1 VILQGTLLLM
11 SLLRLYGRV
20 LRELGP
26 ELKLGIVLT
35 LANVLLA
42 IAAFAEPTLFGKIIN
57 VLSAQRPPGQ
67 SVSFSEVSW
76 LILLWIVFGVFTI
89 AAGVL
94 VALHS
99 DRLSH
104 RRRLAVMAGY
114 FEHVLTLPVAFHTQ
128 THSGRVLKV
137 MLEGTNGMAWLWLG
151 FFRTHCAA
159 LVALILLLPFTVILN
174 WRLAMLLI
182 GLVVIFAVLLWYIM
196 NKTEKLQGSVESY
209 HSNLAEHTSDALGNI
224 PVIQSFTRIKAETE
238 ALKGIIHQLLSAQIP
253 VLSWWALA
261 SVATRTSATLTV
273 TLILLYGTYLHI
285 QGLATIGEIVTF
297 MGFATMLIGK
307 LEEAVGFVNSLL
319 MQAPKMQEYF
329 AIADTLPA
337 VRDRPTAVEAPRFK
351 GRIEFD
357 NVSYSYDGKKAAVQ
371 DVIITV
377 EPGETVALVGSTG
390 SGKST
395 TLGLLH
401 RAFDPQSGAVKIDG
415 VDIRDYTVQS
425 LRANIGVVFQEPML
439 FARTIE
445 ENLKIGKPEA
455 LPHEIELAVERAQA
469 TDFISRQSDGLMT
482 IVGERGRSLSGGER
496 QRLSIARALLKDPP
510 IMILDEATSA
520 LDATTEQKLQKALD
534 EVRKG
539 RTTFIIAH
547 RLATIRNADRILV
560 FDQGRIM
567 EYGSFEDLVK
577 EGGRFAALARA
588 QYMAGA
594 GKARPQPVQNAQAGT
609 AGAAPVP
616 ENVAEEAPRKPR
628 EKAQR
633 NGTKAKP
640 AAAAARRR

>member
-1 VILQGTLLLM
+1 
-11 SLLRLYGRV
+11 
-20 LRELGP
+20 
-26 ELKLGIVLT
+26 
-35 LANVLLA
+35 
-42 IAAFAEPTLFGKIIN
+42 
-57 VLSAQRPPGQ
+57 
-67 SVSFSEVSW
+67 VSW

-594 GKARPQPVQNAQAGT
+594 GKARPQPAQNAQAGT

-616 ENVAEEAPRKPR
+616 ENAAEEAPRKPR

>member
-1 VILQGTLLLM
+1 M
-11 SLLRLYGRV
+11 SLVSLYGRV
-20 LRELGP
+20 LRLLGSELR
-26 ELKLGIVLT
+26 LGMLLA

-42 IAAFAEPTLFGKIIN
+42 ITAFAEPYLFGQIIN
-57 VLSAQRPPGQ
+57 VLSAQRPAGVL
-67 SVSFSEVSW
+67 VSFAEVSS
-76 LILLWIVFGVFTI
+76 LIFVWIAFGLFTI

-94 VALHS
+94 VALHA

-104 RRRLAVMAGY
+104 RRRLSVMANY
-114 FEHVLTLPVAFHTQ
+114 FEHVLTLPMAFHTQ

-137 MLEGTNGMAWLWLG
+137 MLEGSNGMAWLWLG

-159 LVALILLLPFTVILN
+159 LVALLLLLPFTVFLN

-196 NKTEKLQGSVESY
+196 NKTETMQGAVEGY
-209 HSNLAEHTSDALGNI
+209 HSTLAEHTSDALGNV

-238 ALKGIIHQLLSAQIP
+238 ALKGVIHQLLAAQIP

-261 SVATRTSATLTV
+261 SVATRTAATLTV

-285 QGLATIGEIVTF
+285 NGLATIGEIVTF
-297 MGFATMLIGK
+297 MGFSTMLIGK

-319 MQAPKMQEYF
+319 MQAPKMREF
-329 AIADTLPA
+329 FDITDTLPA
-337 VRDRPTAVEAPRFK
+337 VTDKPTAIEAPRFK
-351 GRIEFD
+351 GKISFE
-357 NVSYSYDGKKAAVQ
+357 NVSFSYDGKKTAVK
-371 DVIITV
+371 DVFITV

-401 RAFDPQSGAVKIDG
+401 RAFDPQSGRILIDG
-415 VDIRDYTVQS
+415 VDIRDYTVSS
-425 LRANIGVVFQEPML
+425 LRHNIGVVFQEPML
-439 FARTIE
+439 FARSIE
-445 ENLKIGKPEA
+445 ENLKIGNPNA
-455 LPHEIELAVERAQA
+455 TDAEIAVAIERAQA

-520 LDATTEQKLQKALD
+520 LDATTEQKLQRALD
-534 EVRKG
+534 EVRIG

-560 FDQGRIM
+560 FDQGSIM
-567 EYGSFEDLVK
+567 EYGSFESLVK
-577 EGGRFAALARA
+577 EGGRFANLARA
-588 QYMAGA
+588 QFMVG
-594 GKARPQPVQNAQAGT
+594 
-609 AGAAPVP
+609 
-616 ENVAEEAPRKPR
+616 AEEEMPV
-628 EKAQR
+628 
-633 NGTKAKP
+633 KAKVVKSKS
-640 AAAAARRR
+640 AAKPSTRKSGVVKI